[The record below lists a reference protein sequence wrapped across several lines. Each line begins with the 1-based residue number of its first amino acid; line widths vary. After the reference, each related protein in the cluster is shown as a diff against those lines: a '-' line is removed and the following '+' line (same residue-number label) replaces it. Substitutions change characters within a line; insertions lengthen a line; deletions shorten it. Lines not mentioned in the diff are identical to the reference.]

1 MIDYSHLRPFLF
13 RLDPEQAHRLT
24 LGLLRFAGNFAPARA
39 TLRALFDF
47 QEPGLQVDAFGFRFK
62 NPIGLAAGYDKNGIA
77 VRGLSALGFGHIEV
91 GTVTL
96 RPQPGNPRPRIFR
109 IPESGALINRMG
121 FPSDGVD
128 ALRIPKCDARIG
140 INIGKNK
147 ETPIENAAE
156 EYCALVQRVHAHADY
171 IAINVSSPN
180 TPDLRRLQARAA
192 IEELLRAVAATRDRL
207 TPRVPLLVKIAPDLS
222 NAEIDDIVAAV
233 IDAGLDGVIA
243 TNTTLSREGISSNV
257 NEVGGLSGAPLRARA
272 TKVIRYLA
280 TRTQLPIIGV
290 GGIATPT
297 DALDKLDAGARL
309 IQIYTGLVYRG
320 PGIVR
325 EINRA
330 LAKRS
335 TQA

>member
-1 MIDYSHLRPFLF
+1 VF
-13 RLDPEQAHRLT
+13 
-24 LGLLRFAGNFAPARA
+24 GLH
-39 TLRALFDF
+39 F
-47 QEPGLQVDAFGFRFK
+47 QNQV
-62 NPIGLAAGYDKNGIA
+62 GLAAGYDKNGVA
-77 VRGLSALGFGHIEV
+77 VRGLSALGFGHIEI

-128 ALRIPKCDARIG
+128 GLRIPKCDARVG

-156 EYCALVQRVHAHADY
+156 EYCMLVQYVHAHADY

-222 NAEIDDIVAAV
+222 NAEIDDIAAAV
-233 IDAGLDGVIA
+233 IDARLDGVIA
-243 TNTTLSREGISSNV
+243 TNTTLSREGISSSV
-257 NEVGGLSGAPLRARA
+257 NEAGGLSGAPLRARA

-280 TRTQLPIIGV
+280 TQTQLPIIGV

-297 DALDKLDAGARL
+297 DALEKLDAGARL

-330 LAKRS
+330 LAHRRKRS
-335 TQA
+335 